1 MFAVNIPFLHIVLN
15 LVARHLEQCWLPKH
29 VQPSHETDWT
39 TYTDAL
45 DTLDVYESLGTLD
58 TLNLHLYMNGT

>member
-1 MFAVNIPFLHIVLN
+1 MFAVNIPFLHIVL
-15 LVARHLEQCWLPKH
+15 VARHLEHQCWLSKH
-29 VQPSHETDWT
+29 VKPNHETDWT

-58 TLNLHLYMNGT
+58 TLNLHLYLNGM